1 MDHHAYH
8 IQQRCVCQRVRA
20 PHTGV
25 WSWAGAR
32 WKRGG
37 EGAGGSVTKFG
48 GGGWAV
54 GLADDGADTDLESE
68 VA

>member
-1 MDHHAYH
+1 M
-8 IQQRCVCQRVRA
+8 RERA
-20 PHTGV
+20 RTG
-25 WSWAGAR
+25 GF
-32 WKRGG
+32 G